1 VNLRMDSQ
9 FALGYKSASQIT
21 RKITESWAG
30 ANLFCVACE
39 SPSLAS
45 EAANTEAVDFQCTS
59 CHAVYQLKAL
69 KSWNERRI
77 PDAGYDAMMRALR
90 SDSIPNLLVMQYT
103 PEWVVHNL
111 LLIPSFFFSP
121 AAIQKRKPL
130 SSSARRAGWV
140 GCNILLS
147 EIANDGKIRIV
158 SQGVPLSSDTV
169 RMHYSLVRPLSQVP
183 TNKRGW
189 TLDVLRIIREIGKNQ
204 FSLEDVYAF
213 ESTLANIYPENKNI
227 RPKIRQRLQVLR
239 DLGYISFEGQ
249 GQYLLLK

>member
-1 VNLRMDSQ
+1 MDPRY
-9 FALGYKSASQIT
+9 ATGYKSGSQIT
-21 RKITESWAG
+21 RKITEAWTD
-30 ANLFCVACE
+30 ANLFCVVCE

-45 EAANTEAVDFQCTS
+45 AAINAEAIDFQCAS
-59 CHAVYQLKAL
+59 CRAVYQLKAF

-90 SDSIPNLLVMQYT
+90 SDSIPNLLVMHYT
-103 PEWVVHNL
+103 PEWIVHNL

-130 SSSARRAGWV
+130 SPNARRAGWV

-158 SQGVPLSSDTV
+158 SQGIPLPPEAV
-169 RMHYSLVRPLSQVP
+169 RTRYNLVRPLSQVDVK
-183 TNKRGW
+183 TRGW
-189 TLDVLRIIREIGKNQ
+189 TLDVLRVVREIGKPR
-204 FSLEDVYAF
+204 FSLADVYVF
-213 ESTLANIYPENKNI
+213 EDALADIYPENRNV